1 MISSDKATS
10 KENRTTDMPETGAK
24 EKSTEA
30 LEDAAAKKA
39 AQLEVEARAI
49 EEATATAD
57 AAYVPTP
64 SLLSSPS
71 PHPLLRQVDGPTLKG
86 YSGKESVYQAKLVPI
101 PLRGCLDVPIHIPAG
116 GSVVEYKVETKHYD
130 ISFGIVAEREE
141 GVTIVIVS

>member
-49 EEATATAD
+49 EEATTTAD

-71 PHPLLRQVDGPTLKG
+71 AAMNTDPDDPNPSHPPSTGT
-86 YSGKESVYQAKLVPI
+86 
-101 PLRGCLDVPIHIPAG
+101 IHMNQ
-116 GSVVEYKVETKHYD
+116 K
-130 ISFGIVAEREE
+130 
-141 GVTIVIVS
+141 